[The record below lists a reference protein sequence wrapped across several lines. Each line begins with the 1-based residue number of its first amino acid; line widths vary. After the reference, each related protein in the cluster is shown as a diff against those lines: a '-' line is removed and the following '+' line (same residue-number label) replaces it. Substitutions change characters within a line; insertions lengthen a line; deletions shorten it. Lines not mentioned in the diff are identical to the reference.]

1 MWWQVAEL
9 FHFAETAG
17 AQIRLRDADALSL
30 TWDCG
35 RSWQH
40 VWNTSGEHAQ
50 AFYGESEYAETR
62 VPTMISDYSELML
75 NWAVLRIGRK
85 ARFYK
90 GWEAIRVPRSPQ
102 SVDPHWGFEQLSLI
116 TGRLT
121 RDGKPVPMQLRTIF
135 PDHYELNQFSHLAGM
150 RFKDLL
156 AAFKDPAGGILANWV
171 EPAPSS
177 ERPQDTEKSESSK

>member
-85 ARFYK
+85 A
-90 GWEAIRVPRSPQ
+90 
-102 SVDPHWGFEQLSLI
+102 
-116 TGRLT
+116 
-121 RDGKPVPMQLRTIF
+121 
-135 PDHYELNQFSHLAGM
+135 
-150 RFKDLL
+150 LL
-156 AAFKDPAGGILANWV
+156 QGLGGDSGARK
-171 EPAPSS
+171 
-177 ERPQDTEKSESSK
+177 RPKCGSALGL

>member
-50 AFYGESEYAETR
+50 AFYGE
-62 VPTMISDYSELML
+62 
-75 NWAVLRIGRK
+75 K
-85 ARFYK
+85 ASTPK
-90 GWEAIRVPRSPQ
+90 LA
-102 SVDPHWGFEQLSLI
+102 
-116 TGRLT
+116 
-121 RDGKPVPMQLRTIF
+121 F
-135 PDHYELNQFSHLAGM
+135 P
-150 RFKDLL
+150 
-156 AAFKDPAGGILANWV
+156 P
-171 EPAPSS
+171 
-177 ERPQDTEKSESSK
+177 

>member
-17 AQIRLRDADALSL
+17 AQIRLRESDALSL

-40 VWNTSGEHAQ
+40 VWNTSGEHGQ

-62 VPTMISDYSELML
+62 VPTMISDYSGLML
-75 NWAVLRIGRK
+75 NWAVLRIGHK

-90 GWEAIRVPRSPQ
+90 AGRRSGCPQAPKVWIRIGV
-102 SVDPHWGFEQLSLI
+102 LS
-116 TGRLT
+116 
-121 RDGKPVPMQLRTIF
+121 
-135 PDHYELNQFSHLAGM
+135 
-150 RFKDLL
+150 
-156 AAFKDPAGGILANWV
+156 
-171 EPAPSS
+171 SS
-177 ERPQDTEKSESSK
+177 R